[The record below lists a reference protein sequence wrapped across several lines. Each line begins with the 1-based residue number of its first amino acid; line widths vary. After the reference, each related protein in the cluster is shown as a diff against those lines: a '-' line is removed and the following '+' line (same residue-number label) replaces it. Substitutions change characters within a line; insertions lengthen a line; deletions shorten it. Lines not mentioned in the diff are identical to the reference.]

1 MAPKAPNN
9 PAPAHLWFHLTDH
22 YPLHLPPFSQ
32 WLFFCSSNMSLYACY
47 CSCLKTFFS
56 QIIRQPAPP
65 HYLGLSCNATSPGR
79 PPLTTPTLPPS
90 PPIVPLYWVTVYL
103 PRSSDT
109 LKSKDLV
116 CFVHA
121 HILSFSASRMV
132 PSRSQA
138 HLKFQLIELTVMLN
152 ELIYFPL
159 EGEGPLDFP
168 QCLI

>member
-1 MAPKAPNN
+1 
-9 PAPAHLWFHLTDH
+9 
-22 YPLHLPPFSQ
+22 
-32 WLFFCSSNMSLYACY
+32 MSLYACY